1 MEGGVVEGKNG
12 WVDSFTCK
20 GPLATDSNDW
30 YVLTLLSTGM
40 KKEGEKAK
48 KEWFSNK
55 VAGGLGFQLLLL
67 GTTKRNR

>member
-30 YVLTLLSTGM
+30 YVLTLLSTGIR
-40 KKEGEKAK
+40 KEE
-48 KEWFSNK
+48 ESNREERDY
-55 VAGGLGFQLLLL
+55 ALLTSSLSYPP
-67 GTTKRNR
+67 